1 VARVVAAFASSHA
14 PMMLNAQ
21 DSAPADQRE
30 RFLGALGAAA
40 RRVRD
45 RGAQAVIVVSNEH
58 FTNFFLD
65 NFPQHCVGVAAT
77 HEGPAERWLRM
88 PRGRFPGH
96 AGLARSITRSLL
108 DARLEPAFSH
118 RLRLDHG
125 VMTLYHAVDPQ
136 HRLPLVPILQ
146 NCAVSPMPTLA
157 GCHQFGAALAGAI
170 AACDAVQRVA
180 VVAGGGLSHW
190 VGTERVGEIDAEF
203 DRWFLDRVAKNSFDD
218 VLDLTEEELEH
229 AGNGAHEIRSWL
241 LLAGLADRPAT
252 VLAYEPIQPWIT
264 GMAVAEYDMDRG
276 PA

>member
-14 PMMLNAQ
+14 PMMLNAR
-21 DSAPADQRE
+21 DSAPPEQRE
-30 RFLGALGAAA
+30 RFLHALDTAAG
-40 RRVRD
+40 RVRD
-45 RGAQAVIVVSNEH
+45 SRAEAVIVLSNEH

-65 NFPQHCVGVAAT
+65 NFPQHCIGVGEA
-77 HEGPAERWLRM
+77 HFGPAERWLLM
-88 PRGRFPGH
+88 PRGWVPGH

-125 VMTLYHAVDPQ
+125 VMTLYHAIDGQ

-157 GCHQFGAALAGAI
+157 GCYQFGAALAEAI
-170 AACDAVQRVA
+170 ERSDAVDRVA

-203 DRWFLDRVAKNSFDD
+203 DRWFLDRVAKNSFAD
-218 VLDLTEEELEH
+218 VLDLTEEELAH
-229 AGNGAHEIRSWL
+229 AGNGAHEIRSWMT
-241 LLAGLADRPAT
+241 LAGLVDRPAT

-264 GMAVAEYDMDRG
+264 GMGVAEYDLDRDAG
-276 PA
+276 